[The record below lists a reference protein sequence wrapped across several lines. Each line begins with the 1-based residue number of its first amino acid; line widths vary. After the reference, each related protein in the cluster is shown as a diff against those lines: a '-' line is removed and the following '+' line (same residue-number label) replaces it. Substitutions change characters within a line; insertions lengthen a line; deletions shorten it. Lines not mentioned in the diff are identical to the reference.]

1 MKRSE
6 INRLMRSAKL
16 FFEKSKFY
24 LPEWAYWSPE
34 KWKKVSSEADEI
46 RTNKLGW
53 DITDFGSGDFNR
65 CGLLL
70 FTIRN
75 GSMTNPS
82 GKTYAE
88 KIMVVEEKQIT
99 PMHYHWKKMEDI
111 INRSGGEL
119 VMKLYKADSD
129 DDLSKEEFYVSIDG
143 IRKKI
148 KAGTKIRLKPG
159 QSITLEPFVYHSFW
173 AEKGKCLVGEV
184 SKVNDDSSDNR
195 FFEKTGRFPLIEEDE
210 KPLYLLCN
218 EYPALKN
225 G

>member
-6 INRLMRSAKL
+6 INMLMRKAKS
-16 FFEKSKFY
+16 FFEKCRFY
-24 LPEWAYWSPE
+24 LPEWAYWSPQ

-46 RTNKLGW
+46 RRNRLGW
-53 DITDFGSGDFNR
+53 DITDFGSGDFKR

-75 GSMTNPS
+75 GSIENS
-82 GKTYAE
+82 GGKTYAE

-111 INRSGGEL
+111 INRGGGEL
-119 VMKLYKADSD
+119 VMKLYKADSND
-129 DDLSKEEFYVSIDG
+129 GLSNEEFKVSIDG
-143 IRKKI
+143 LEKKI
-148 KAGTKIRLKPG
+148 KAGGKVRLKPG
-159 QSITLEPFVYHSFW
+159 QSITLESFVYHSFW

-195 FFEKTGRFPLIEEDE
+195 FYEEIGRFPAIEEDE

-218 EYPALKN
+218 EYPPAKI
-225 G
+225 